1 MYNLLFQVGDRLI
14 KRFGIVSRDG
24 VKQIDGA
31 GVSLFHHIVVRI
43 APPFLGIDF
52 PIDKSNRPEYRLI
65 AELFRF
71 FEHPLAENAPRRS
84 QVEVVFSPVIL

>member
-43 APPFLGIDF
+43 APPFWA
-52 PIDKSNRPEYRLI
+52 LI
-65 AELFRF
+65 FQSTKATDQ
-71 FEHPLAENAPRRS
+71 NT
-84 QVEVVFSPVIL
+84 V